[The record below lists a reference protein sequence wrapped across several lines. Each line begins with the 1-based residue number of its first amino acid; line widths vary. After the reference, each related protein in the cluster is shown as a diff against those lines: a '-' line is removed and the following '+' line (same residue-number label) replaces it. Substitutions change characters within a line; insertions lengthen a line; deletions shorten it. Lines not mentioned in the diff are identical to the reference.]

1 MAKKLLI
8 IGNGFDI
15 DLGLR
20 TRYSDFASSEL
31 WGKLMGNT
39 YSMDV
44 DLLAALK
51 KAKETNEWFDIEN
64 TIDDYARSVT
74 QYGIYTD
81 KVRKDKEDFFRLSS
95 ALATYLKEEQQKRS
109 MKKESYALQVLRMV
123 AGVSGFDYYTFNYTS
138 LKKIADS
145 CGIKIKTERIT
156 HVHGSLEN
164 DSIILGVLADPSNQI
179 HEKYSF
185 LYKDNSRFYTSN
197 NMYEDFEKADDIIF
211 FGHSINGMD
220 FPYFKDFFIK
230 QSGMIGEYKRK
241 HITIFT
247 YDDASNLQ
255 IRNSIRNAQVDLTQL
270 FRRNDIKIIQTKQLY
285 DNDKNEKLKFEEFAK
300 RIHALQTT
308 QTIVTMP
315 ITRSNMW

>member
-15 DLGLR
+15 DLGLL

-31 WGKLMGNT
+31 WEKLMENT
-39 YSMDV
+39 YSMNG

-51 KAKETNEWFDIEN
+51 KAKETDEWFDIEK
-64 TIDDYARSVT
+64 TIDDYARFITSGV
-74 QYGIYTD
+74 IYSD
-81 KVRKDKEDFFRLSS
+81 GVNKDKEDFFRLSS
-95 ALATYLKEEQQKRS
+95 ALAAYLKEEQQKRNL
-109 MKKESYALQVLRMV
+109 KRESYALQVLQMV
-123 AGVSGFDYYTFNYTS
+123 TEVGGFDYYTFNYTS
-138 LKKIADS
+138 LKKIATS
-145 CGIKIKTERIT
+145 CGIKIKSGRIT

-164 DSIILGVLADPSNQI
+164 DSIILGILTDPSNQI

-247 YDDASNLQ
+247 YDDISNMQ

-270 FRRNDIKIIQTKQLY
+270 FRRNDIKIIETKQLY
-285 DNDKNEKLKFEEFAK
+285 DNDKNEKLKFEEFAN
-300 RIHALQTT
+300 RLHALQASQSIITR
-308 QTIVTMP
+308 P